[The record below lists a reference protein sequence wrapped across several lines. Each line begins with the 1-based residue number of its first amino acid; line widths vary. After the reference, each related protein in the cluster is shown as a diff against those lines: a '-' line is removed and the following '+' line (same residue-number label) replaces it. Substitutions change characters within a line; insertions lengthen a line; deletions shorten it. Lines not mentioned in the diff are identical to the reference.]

1 MFPLGIPNALVHIA
15 LRHCCRSSA
24 RSQGRTGLM
33 ICCYLL
39 YSGFCKTPQDVLKY
53 YGDKRTK
60 DGKVRRTG
68 MGRSAAAFR

>member
-1 MFPLGIPNALVHIA
+1 
-15 LRHCCRSSA
+15 
-24 RSQGRTGLM
+24 M

-68 MGRSAAAFR
+68 MARSAAAFR